1 MDDQVAQLSNED
13 LLTAEVAR
21 LRSEV
26 AQLKERVAE
35 LDELAHR
42 DSLIALPNRRGFMQ
56 RLEAVVERVRRYRD
70 CAAMLF
76 VDLDGLK
83 LINDSFGH
91 EAGDQALIHVA
102 KLLVGGV
109 RHGDCVAR
117 IGGDE
122 FAVLLERADERSA
135 TETATRLDNV
145 IASCEFA
152 HDGEGLPL
160 SVAIGVAMIGPE
172 DDALSVMKRADGEM
186 YKRKAA

>member
-1 MDDQVAQLSNED
+1 MHDQVAQLSQED
-13 LLTAEVAR
+13 RLNAEVGRLRAEVAR
-21 LRSEV
+21 LEG
-26 AQLKERVAE
+26 RVAE

-42 DSLIALPNRRGFMQ
+42 DSLVALPNRRGFMR
-56 RLEAVVERVRRYRD
+56 RLEGVVERVKRYND
-70 CAAMLF
+70 GAAMLF
-76 VDLDGLK
+76 IDLDGLK

-91 EAGDQALIHVA
+91 KAGDEALIHVA
-102 KLLVGGV
+102 ELLTGGV

-135 TETATRLDNV
+135 YETANRLDNV
-145 IASCEFA
+145 IAGCEFA

-160 SVAIGVAMIGPE
+160 SVAIGVAMIGAD
-172 DDALSVMKRADGEM
+172 DDAESVMKRADGEM